1 MPHGVVLADAGYGT
15 DTRFR
20 TGVTAL
26 GLGYVMGVQ
35 GTISVWRPGEA
46 PLGPKCWSGRG
57 QPPSRLRR
65 DDKHRPIPAKDLA
78 FSLPARAWKTI
89 TWRKGTNWPLSS
101 RFAAL
106 RVRPAHRDH
115 KLSSPRPV
123 EWLVIK
129 RPKGEDEPT
138 QYWPSTLP
146 DTMALKALV
155 DLAKL
160 RWRIERDHQDLKQE
174 TGLGRHEGRGWR
186 GFHHHA
192 TLSIAAYAFLIS
204 ERETIPP
211 LRTSQLQKTQSA
223 CSCRK

>member
-138 QYWPSTLP
+138 QYWLSTLP
-146 DTMALKALV
+146 DTMALRALV

-160 RWRIERDHQDLKQE
+160 RSRIERDYQYLKQE
-174 TGLGRHEGRGWR
+174 TRSEHAHLWQMKTKLPPCPVQQPHLPAPAQRGPKSYR
-186 GFHHHA
+186 RLF
-192 TLSIAAYAFLIS
+192 
-204 ERETIPP
+204 P
-211 LRTSQLQKTQSA
+211 QS
-223 CSCRK
+223 SW